1 MVDVDEQ
8 CNNDEEPDKEMI
20 NDLVRAALKD
30 GAKLKFKQVLE
41 DLNLTLCPG
50 SVHSKFSFV
59 VRLLCIQPLNKISN
73 TTFNGVLRLMC
84 SSFPKAPLPSTY
96 AEANI
101 FVTLALGRTRSMCAG
116 TTMCCSGAIIPNIIP
131 AQIVV
136 NLDGKIR
143 KVSVFLVRF
152 RGISQ

>member
-30 GAKLKFKQVLE
+30 DAKLKFKQVLE

-59 VRLLCIQPLNKISN
+59 VRLLCIKPLNKISN

-96 AEANI
+96 AEAKKY
-101 FVTLALGRTRSMCAG
+101 LRDLGLGYDKIHVCWNNCVLFRGDYAKHDSC
-116 TTMCCSGAIIPNIIP
+116 
-131 AQIVV
+131 QIVV

-143 KVSVFLVRF
+143 KVSMFLIRF
-152 RGISQ
+152 